1 MYLHVMV
8 NILSTFSCKPI
19 AQLKKKIMIEVNRE
33 FGKFQF
39 LQCKSKTLFLCTKY
53 GQNKKSSSLKVILT
67 LNTASK
73 PLRFKTYMRKH
84 LLFHNKCCTTFF
96 QGKLLQF
103 TEI

>member
-8 NILSTFSCKPI
+8 HILSTFSCKPI
-19 AQLKKKIMIEVNRE
+19 AQLKKKIMIEVRE

-39 LQCKSKTLFLCTKY
+39 LQCKSKTLFLCTKW
-53 GQNKKSSSLKVILT
+53 NKIRNQANSKVILT

-84 LLFHNKCCTTFF
+84 LLFQNKCCTTFF
-96 QGKLLQF
+96 QGKLLQV

>member
-19 AQLKKKIMIEVNRE
+19 AQLKKKIMIEVRE

-73 PLRFKTYMRKH
+73 P
-84 LLFHNKCCTTFF
+84 
-96 QGKLLQF
+96 Q
-103 TEI
+103 I

>member
-19 AQLKKKIMIEVNRE
+19 AQLKKKIMIEVYRE

>member
-19 AQLKKKIMIEVNRE
+19 AQLKKKIMIEVYRE

-84 LLFHNKCCTTFF
+84 LLFHNKYCTTFF

>member
-19 AQLKKKIMIEVNRE
+19 AQLKKKIMIEVHRE

-84 LLFHNKCCTTFF
+84 LLFHNKCCTTFC